1 MNLNKI
7 HAILGILTF
16 LIAIPSI
23 SRADPIDAYILCEM
37 QHEKIP
43 GLSIAVVKDGKIVKT
58 KGYGLANVELNV
70 PTKPETIY
78 QSGSLGKQ
86 FTATLVMILVEKGL
100 MNLDDKI
107 SLYIK
112 DAPKRWKDISIRNL
126 LTHTSGLTR
135 NLPDID
141 LRLNYT
147 DDELINRIRPYP
159 LDFQPGTAWRY
170 SNSAYVLLGIIIK
183 KVTGKFYGDLLKE
196 TIFTPLDMKTTRI
209 ISDRDIIMDR
219 SAGYDLIGDQLK
231 NQEYV
236 SPTLD
241 STADG
246 ALYFTVLD
254 LVKWDAALYTEKLL
268 KKSDLELMWT
278 PVKLKDGKTEKY
290 GFGWR
295 LDKVNGHRLVEHGG
309 EWQGFTGFIS
319 RYVDDKLTV
328 IILTN
333 LSGQSELGSMAHHV
347 ASLYNPKLISKE
359 ASDSTFQDCENL
371 AIKSESNE

>member
-1 MNLNKI
+1 MNFNKI
-7 HAILGILTF
+7 HTILGILTF
-16 LIAIPSI
+16 LIAIPNI

-70 PTKPETIY
+70 PAKPETIY
-78 QSGSLGKQ
+78 QSGSIGKQ

-170 SNSAYVLLGIIIK
+170 SNSGYVLLGIIIK

-209 ISDRDIIMDR
+209 ISDRDIVMNR
-219 SAGYDLIGDQLK
+219 SSGYDLIGDQLK

-236 SPTLD
+236 SPALD

-246 ALYFTVLD
+246 ALYFSVLD

-278 PVKLKDGKTEKY
+278 PVKLNDGKTEKY

-295 LDKVNGHRLVEHGG
+295 LDHVNGHRLVEHGG

-333 LSGQSELGSMAHHV
+333 LSGQSELGPMAHHV

-359 ASDSTFQDCENL
+359 ASDSSFQDCENL
-371 AIKSESNE
+371 AIKLENNE

>member
-1 MNLNKI
+1 MNSKKL
-7 HAILGILTF
+7 HLT
-16 LIAIPSI
+16 SI
-23 SRADPIDAYILCEM
+23 VLSLLVSSQAFSKTDPVDQYIQCEM
-37 QHEKIP
+37 QANKIP
-43 GLSIAVVKDGKIVKT
+43 GLSIAVIENGKVIKA
-58 KGYGLANVELNV
+58 KGYGLTNVELNV
-70 PTKPETIY
+70 PAKPESIY
-78 QSGSLGKQ
+78 QSGSIGKQ
-86 FTATLVMILVEKGL
+86 FTATLIMILVEKGL
-100 MNLDDKI
+100 INLDDKI
-107 SLYIK
+107 SVYIK
-112 DAPKRWKDISIRNL
+112 DAPKRWQDISIRNL

-170 SNSAYVLLGIIIK
+170 SNSGYVLLGIIIK
-183 KVTGKFYGDLLKE
+183 KVTGEFYGDLLKE
-196 TIFTPLDMKTTRI
+196 YIFTPLDMKTTRM
-209 ISDRDIIMDR
+209 ISDRDIVMNR

-231 NQEYV
+231 NQEYA

-246 ALYFTVLD
+246 ALYFNVLD

-278 PVKLKDGKTEKY
+278 PVKLNDGKTEKY

-295 LDKVNGHRLVEHGG
+295 LDNINGHRLVEHGG

-333 LSGQSELGSMAHHV
+333 LSGQSELGPMAHHI
-347 ASLYNPKLISKE
+347 ASVYNPKLSSKE
-359 ASDSTFQDCENL
+359 TSDIAYQDCKNL
-371 AIKSESNE
+371 AMKSENN